1 MSLDRYFTQS
11 MSIYRKAA
19 ATGAWGNEPSSQK
32 VGSCDGWIQGS
43 TGKLLLQD
51 GKPVS
56 VGTHELYC
64 PAGTD
69 IHPRDEIQHAGKRYT
84 VVSVADAAGR
94 GHHLEVS
101 LEEIQ

>member
-1 MSLDRYFTQS
+1 MGIERYFKQAVD
-11 MSIYRKAA
+11 IYRKAA
-19 ATGAWGNEPSSQK
+19 ATGAWGHEPGSEQ
-32 VGSCDGWIQGS
+32 VGSCNGWIQPS
-43 TGKLLLQD
+43 SGKILLQD

-64 PAGTD
+64 PVGTD
-69 IHPRDEIQHAGKRYT
+69 IHPRDELMCEDRRYR
-84 VVSVADAAGR
+84 VLSVTDAAGR